1 MKKVKKIISVY
12 AVGVFGN
19 LTSASS
25 PITKVNTAG
34 GQVKVIFQQL
44 GYWILLIAM
53 LKDLIAAGIRKDK
66 RAIGETLVFYMLLY
80 GSLFFAPW
88 MFDFIRDVFN

>member
-1 MKKVKKIISVY
+1 MKKVEKMISAY
-12 AVGVFGN
+12 TVGVFGV

-25 PITKVNTAG
+25 PIAKVDAAG
-34 GQVKVIFQQL
+34 TEVQIIFQKL

-53 LKDLIAAGIRKDK
+53 LKDLIAAGMRKDK
-66 RAIGETLVFYMLLY
+66 RAIGETLIFYMLLY

-88 MFDFIRDVFN
+88 MFDFIRDVFS